1 MALSILHQARGNCT
15 TFCYRKRALVLQ
27 RVTRKIYSLI
37 KVPNGESDFKS
48 HLECVVKGYHQC
60 PFDTSEGDTFIAL
73 KKIGE
78 RGRAFRVINAEGNQL
93 GHLQKEVF
101 PILWTLEEGAEIS
114 W

>member
-1 MALSILHQARGNCT
+1 MALSILHRARGNCT
-15 TFCYRKRALVLQ
+15 TFCCNGLHAKYIILLMFQMAKATSK
-27 RVTRKIYSLI
+27 VT
-37 KVPNGESDFKS
+37 F
-48 HLECVVKGYHQC
+48 ECVVKGYHQC

-78 RGRAFRVINAEGNQL
+78 RGRAFRVTNAEGNQL
-93 GHLQKEVF
+93 GHLQKEVV

>member
-1 MALSILHQARGNCT
+1 MFQMAKATSKV
-15 TFCYRKRALVLQ
+15 TF
-27 RVTRKIYSLI
+27 
-37 KVPNGESDFKS
+37 
-48 HLECVVKGYHQC
+48 ECVVKGYHQC

-78 RGRAFRVINAEGNQL
+78 RGRAFRVTNAEGNQL
-93 GHLQKEVF
+93 GHLQKEVV